1 MLFEIRIYGRNVIL
15 KIIGNRLFF
24 FFLRLIVKFYFY
36 FIKLFLAYQIAHTS
50 VNTNWLKV
58 SVEDEMQISAWLIEL
73 GKDTEGM
80 QE

>member
-24 FFLRLIVKFYFY
+24 FLRLIVNFFY

-58 SVEDEMQISAWLIEL
+58 SVGDEMQISAWLIEL
-73 GKDTEGM
+73 GKDTKGM